1 MANRDAKLI
10 ERTLKDFSL
19 GVMSGEKGG
28 SSIDGLKMKNDF
40 VKIYNDYKINTY
52 LEHKEEIDAWLDGD
66 YNFCEFSQGFP
77 ATFEDF
83 KDKLKRQLSKSI
95 DLSQPLIKY
104 FYTDGNAYSR
114 ANAPFEYKIS
124 FIANNTSGYLIEY
137 GLLDFRL
144 KFLGDK
150 NTFADIAIYNS
161 NDETRIGLL
170 QVSDFGPRETIESIL
185 HNYTLEEII
194 DRIWNRE
201 YTDEGIR
208 VSNYSDCR
216 FNNNL
221 RELFYT
227 LVIDSSPSYIIP
239 IETICKHTIDPN
251 YHILMLRQFWE
262 QEAKALSEKEILEF
276 VTFEY
281 ELIHSE
287 PIG

>member
-19 GVMSGEKGG
+19 GVMSGNGG

-40 VKIYNDYKINTY
+40 VKIYNAYKINTY

-66 YNFCEFSQGFP
+66 YNYCEFSQGFP
-77 ATFEDF
+77 PTFEDF
-83 KDKLKRQLSKSI
+83 KDKLKKQLSKSI

-104 FYTDGNAYSR
+104 FYTDGNPNTN
-114 ANAPFEYKIS
+114 ANIPFEYKIS
-124 FIANNTSGYLIEY
+124 FIATDYNGALAEY

-144 KFLGDK
+144 ELLGDR
-150 NTFADIAIYNS
+150 NTFADISIYAS
-161 NDETRIGLL
+161 TSQPRIGLL
-170 QVSDFGPRETIESIL
+170 QVRDFGLEETIESIL

-194 DRIWNRE
+194 DKIWNRE
-201 YTDEGIR
+201 YTDGGIR

-216 FNNNL
+216 FDNNL
-221 RELFYT
+221 YMLFYS
-227 LVIDSSPSYIIP
+227 LIDSSSSYVIP
-239 IETICKHTIDPN
+239 IETICKYSIDPN
-251 YHILMLRQFWE
+251 YHILMLRNFWE
-262 QEAKALSEKEILEF
+262 QEAKVLSEKEILEF

-281 ELIHSE
+281 ELTHSE